1 MKNLLTILYGI
12 LYLALLLGG
21 FFLGLENQST
31 ISISLVGLTFAS
43 LFFMI
48 GLCGYVL
55 NKAIFKHSTWKTSF
69 YLLIGITLF
78 SSFVNLNN
86 LFAVF
91 FLCLINTPMAFIL
104 HSYSKEDQDIW
115 LKDEEVLAG
124 NKLSEFI
131 EQNESVSYEKSG
143 QDSKHSLSVT
153 NEEGFYIVKINRV
166 SDDKTE
172 EFTERFIN
180 PGLVKRYIEQY
191 SMVKFSELLGET

>member
-1 MKNLLTILYGI
+1 MKKLLTTVYGI

-21 FFLGLENQST
+21 FFLRLDNQST
-31 ISISLVGLTFAS
+31 LSISLVGLTLAS
-43 LFFMI
+43 LFFII

-55 NKAIFKHSTWKTSF
+55 NKAIFKHTTWKASF

-78 SSFVNLNN
+78 CSFGNLNN
-86 LFAVF
+86 MFAVL
-91 FLCLINTPMAFIL
+91 FLCLMNIPMAIIL

-115 LKDEEVLAG
+115 LKDEEILAG
-124 NKLSEFI
+124 NKLIEFI
-131 EQNESVSYEKSG
+131 EQNDFVSYEKFG
-143 QDSKHSLSVT
+143 LDSKHSLSVI